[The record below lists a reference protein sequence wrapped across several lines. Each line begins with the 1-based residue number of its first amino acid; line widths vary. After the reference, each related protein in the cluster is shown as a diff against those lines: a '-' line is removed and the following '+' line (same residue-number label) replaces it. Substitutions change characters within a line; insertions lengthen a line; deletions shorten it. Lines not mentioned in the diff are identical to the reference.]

1 MAMSPDGSHLAVAD
15 AGAIAVYV
23 IDLSSSNSIKSFP
36 YASQF
41 QPLTEVPTALAITNT
56 GVVYVATSDLNGDG
70 GCGFLLRLDPTT
82 GLLSNVGPASSGN
95 CLPTQGGLIAESIV
109 SSADGTRIFF
119 NDDGILGYLDTTSGQ
134 VTIPNN
140 GYSVF
145 APNGYELEMSATQ
158 TRLFADGFLVDTNLN
173 GIGLQ
178 VLNVPESIDANYL
191 YGGAFS
197 ANGSLF
203 FQPGTDAIDVFDGV
217 TGAFRA
223 RIALPLPLSPN
234 FRALVANGKDDRIIA
249 ITGNGDGIAVIDL
262 SSIPKPAPVT
272 WLSPIAAPAVTWS
285 PLFPETS
292 SRRLPGS
299 PLQTIRRQASPL
311 LRSRSQS
318 R

>member
-1 MAMSPDGSHLAVAD
+1 
-15 AGAIAVYV
+15 
-23 IDLSSSNSIKSFP
+23 
-36 YASQF
+36 
-41 QPLTEVPTALAITNT
+41 
-56 GVVYVATSDLNGDG
+56 
-70 GCGFLLRLDPTT
+70 
-82 GLLSNVGPASSGN
+82 
-95 CLPTQGGLIAESIV
+95 
-109 SSADGTRIFF
+109 
-119 NDDGILGYLDTTSGQ
+119 
-134 VTIPNN
+134 
-140 GYSVF
+140 
-145 APNGYELEMSATQ
+145 
-158 TRLFADGFLVDTNLN
+158 
-173 GIGLQ
+173 
-178 VLNVPESIDANYL
+178 VLNVPENIDANYL

-203 FQPGTDAIDVFDGV
+203 FQPGTNAIDVFDGV

-223 RIALPLPLSPN
+223 RIALSLPLSPN

-272 WLSPIAAPAVTWS
+272 WLSAIAAPAVTWS